1 LSSRCRAKAARAL
14 SGEFLLEL
22 RRLTRE
28 AGVLLIH
35 DEVQSGMGRTGK
47 LFAHQWFPGAEPD
60 IMAIAKALGGGFPI
74 GACLTTAEAASGM
87 VTGVHGTTF
96 GGNPLAMAVGLAVF
110 DVIAQD
116 ATLAHVAAMSDRF
129 YTGFATLAARY
140 PDQIVETRGKGLLMG
155 LKLHANNREVMAL
168 AREHGLLV
176 AGGGENCV
184 RMLPSLLISAEEVD
198 EALARLDATLAD
210 ARARGWGNVAAS
222 QSVAA

>member
-1 LSSRCRAKAARAL
+1 
-14 SGEFLLEL
+14 L
-22 RRLTRE
+22 RRTR
-28 AGVLLIH
+28 A
-35 DEVQSGMGRTGK
+35 
-47 LFAHQWFPGAEPD
+47 
-60 IMAIAKALGGGFPI
+60 
-74 GACLTTAEAASGM
+74 GACCR
-87 VTGVHGTTF
+87 
-96 GGNPLAMAVGLAVF
+96 
-110 DVIAQD
+110 
-116 ATLAHVAAMSDRF
+116 HVRPF

-184 RMLPSLLISAEEVD
+184 RMLPSLLITAEEVD